1 MTAALVLVAWV
12 LGGIVVA
19 IVVALVLPATRGN
32 SLPSALNTTV
42 LKAGPKVF
50 SGTWIDTVHR

>member
-19 IVVALVLPATRGN
+19 IVVALVLPATRG
-32 SLPSALNTTV
+32 
-42 LKAGPKVF
+42 
-50 SGTWIDTVHR
+50 R